1 MGKVLYAYFLAVAL
15 GWAAFPII
23 VIALSQY
30 AQLYVVLSVYTFVVT
45 LVFICILYMMMHGF
59 GELDRKPYQW
69 ARYNMKGFACAA
81 AAFALIVLA
90 EIIKEYEIPVTLL
103 CDTNHVLYSDY
114 SEVVTVGAGADAV
127 DFKLVSLCHKGDIV
141 VTQDYGVAAMILGK
155 GAYGIN
161 KNGKWYTNENIDRM
175 LMERQ
180 LAKKAR
186 NAKKKHHLKGP
197 SKRTD
202 EDDRRFAESFTRL
215 VEKRLKTEDEA

>member
-1 MGKVLYAYFLAVAL
+1 MVEQSLGGNYGSMMLNIKTHVQGMGKVLYAYFLAVAL

-90 EIIKEYEIPVTLL
+90 EII
-103 CDTNHVLYSDY
+103 
-114 SEVVTVGAGADAV
+114 
-127 DFKLVSLCHKGDIV
+127 
-141 VTQDYGVAAMILGK
+141 MIL
-155 GAYGIN
+155 
-161 KNGKWYTNENIDRM
+161 
-175 LMERQ
+175 
-180 LAKKAR
+180 LADQIYYCKIIPILR
-186 NAKKKHHLKGP
+186 L
-197 SKRTD
+197 
-202 EDDRRFAESFTRL
+202 RRLTI
-215 VEKRLKTEDEA
+215 TQN

>member
-90 EIIKEYEIPVTLL
+90 EII
-103 CDTNHVLYSDY
+103 
-114 SEVVTVGAGADAV
+114 
-127 DFKLVSLCHKGDIV
+127 
-141 VTQDYGVAAMILGK
+141 MILLADK
-155 GAYGIN
+155 YIIAVSYTHLDVYKRQRPHRLRRKRRQRKRQQRGAH
-161 KNGKWYTNENIDRM
+161 R
-175 LMERQ
+175 LRQ
-180 LAKKAR
+180 
-186 NAKKKHHLKGP
+186 
-197 SKRTD
+197 
-202 EDDRRFAESFTRL
+202 RRR
-215 VEKRLKTEDEA
+215 R